1 MMHEVSLIKWS
12 HFSRTLPRVGTL
24 TNTTSLT
31 KSYAYSRQILYLDF
45 HRLFKENIKG
55 EKGKK
60 KKKREVKPSRLE
72 TLLSFN
78 PNSKHYEV
86 YNPNIHQILIC
97 IVKQHLDFEIG

>member
-1 MMHEVSLIKWS
+1 MHEVSLIKWS

-60 KKKREVKPSRLE
+60 KKERSE
-72 TLLSFN
+72 TI
-78 PNSKHYEV
+78 KARD
-86 YNPNIHQILIC
+86 LIV
-97 IVKQHLDFEIG
+97 IQPKQ

>member
-31 KSYAYSRQILYLDF
+31 KSYVYSRQILYLDF

-55 EKGKK
+55 EKGQKK
-60 KKKREVKPSRLE
+60 KKEK
-72 TLLSFN
+72 
-78 PNSKHYEV
+78 
-86 YNPNIHQILIC
+86 
-97 IVKQHLDFEIG
+97 